1 MYKIEKYK
9 KYIPWLVIAIISVSM
24 IYVLFPR
31 EEATSD
37 WEELPLEQSETIT
50 LETTTDSTSE
60 KLLVDIKGEV
70 KKPGVYE
77 LHQGSRVEEVILLA
91 GGFTDKAE
99 ERQLNLAE
107 KLTDQQMIYVPNKE
121 EAKDL
126 PIPTVTTASEGSSP
140 MNIVNINTATL
151 TELQTLTG
159 IGPSKAQAIIDYREE
174 NGNFKSIAELQEVN
188 GFGEKTVEKLKESI
202 TV

>member
-70 KKPGVYE
+70 KKAWCV
-77 LHQGSRVEEVILLA
+77 
-91 GGFTDKAE
+91 
-99 ERQLNLAE
+99 
-107 KLTDQQMIYVPNKE
+107 
-121 EAKDL
+121 
-126 PIPTVTTASEGSSP
+126 
-140 MNIVNINTATL
+140 
-151 TELQTLTG
+151 
-159 IGPSKAQAIIDYREE
+159 
-174 NGNFKSIAELQEVN
+174 
-188 GFGEKTVEKLKESI
+188 
-202 TV
+202 